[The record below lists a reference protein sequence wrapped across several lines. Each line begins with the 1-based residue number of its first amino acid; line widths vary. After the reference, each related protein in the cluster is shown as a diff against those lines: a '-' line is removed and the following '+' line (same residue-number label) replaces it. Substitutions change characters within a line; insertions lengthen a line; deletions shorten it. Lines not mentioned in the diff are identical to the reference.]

1 MHIGKPLLK
10 LLYLQERAKLMPRLR
25 FLDMLGV
32 FCALLCASTVLITQN
47 GYACSWQADLFDYT
61 TQETTHFR
69 LDATPVKIPLVQAD
83 KGVDV
88 HCRLE
93 QSEDVSIGIFKQ
105 EKVDILCRYPDDQM
119 ITARAITIFDI
130 FAGDTITHPVMLF
143 FSNTR
148 KYNETL
154 YRLYVDCQ

>member
-1 MHIGKPLLK
+1 
-10 LLYLQERAKLMPRLR
+10 
-25 FLDMLGV
+25 MLGV
-32 FCALLCASTVLITQN
+32 ACALLFASIVFLVQN
-47 GYACSWQADLFDYT
+47 GYACKWQAELIDYT
-61 TQETTHFR
+61 TQEITHYS
-69 LDATPVKIPLVQAD
+69 LDDTLVKIALVQAD